1 MRKLLIT
8 AHPNPNGFT
17 HKIAK
22 TFSTVSESCGHEIR
36 VINLYDSDLRQD
48 FLVLDAKNK
57 PIDDPYISYM
67 QEQITWAEEII
78 FVYPVWWYDAPA
90 ILKNWFDVNLTSGFA
105 YKYKDNWLLPH
116 QFLKGKK
123 ARFFV
128 TTGSPT
134 WLWYTP
140 VGWGVWINMVVWR
153 LAFVGIWTKS
163 FTIFGNMIKYRD
175 EKHRERFLAKVE
187 RVAKR

>member
-1 MRKLLIT
+1 MRKLIIT
-8 AHPNPNGFT
+8 AHPNPHGFT
-17 HKIAK
+17 HKIAQR
-22 TFSTVSESCGHEIR
+22 FERVSLDTGHGVR
-36 VINLYDSDLRQD
+36 VIDLYDSKIRQD

-57 PIDDPYISYM
+57 PKQDPHITFM

-78 FVYPVWWYDAPA
+78 FCYPVWWYDAPA
-90 ILKNWFDVNLTSGFA
+90 ILKNWFDVNLASGFA
-105 YKYKDNWLLPH
+105 YKYKDGSLLPH
-116 QFLKGKK
+116 QLLRGKK

-140 VGWGVWINMVVWR
+140 VGWGVWINMVIWR

-175 EKHRERFLAKVE
+175 KKHRDRFLEKVE
-187 RVAKR
+187 RVARR